1 MNWSFRDKWR
11 TTQRSATFYVM
22 PGLRFWI
29 DFWLIVIDIVIPT
42 WSKKTNGSCVLC
54 PYQQV
59 QVGFVL
65 VILVVLIL
73 RLVFTASISSTHELL
88 AHSAHST
95 LAVVRPIY
103 AEWKPVH
110 VASIEHCAAWPSP
123 SWVAKC
129 LGRWRAVTGF
139 ELILWSTS
147 RVSTFV
153 LTLHLHPIVKRLTS
167 VKQPGS
173 KTTATL
179 SRTVSFHETSKL

>member
-1 MNWSFRDKWR
+1 MTNNTEKCDILCHAGFTILNWLLTHRNWHRNPNMKQKDERIVCTLSLSTSPSWFRTR
-11 TTQRSATFYVM
+11 HISRAHFT
-22 PGLRFWI
+22 
-29 DFWLIVIDIVIPT
+29 
-42 WSKKTNGSCVLC
+42 
-54 PYQQV
+54 
-59 QVGFVL
+59 VGFYR
-65 VILVVLIL
+65 IDYQ
-73 RLVFTASISSTHELL
+73 THELL

-95 LAVVRPIY
+95 LVVVRPIY

-147 RVSTFV
+147 RVSTLV